1 MVLGQRHSGATSSTV
16 CMIRQRGDD
25 VTEGVRDV
33 AIRIKLLEMTGSVD
47 MVKEHLPDS
56 SDSFGQLGIIK
67 DGIYKRIEYAIDIC
81 AILNADLHLGVPGT
95 DEDILENLMPN
106 GAIDDA
112 LALSILKEAYRRLCS
127 LQAGD

>member
-1 MVLGQRHSGATSSTV
+1 M
-16 CMIRQRGDD
+16 
-25 VTEGVRDV
+25 TEGVRDV